1 MIPINMTTAMKRK
14 FQEKIRTY
22 RAFDIEK
29 KKQGVCDLTPDI
41 IMDIIRQHDCRC
53 VHCGDIVLLEYTRFC
68 LYQFSLDRIDDDI
81 AHVKDNLVIVVMHI
95 IWGHPLRRI
104 I

>member
-29 KKQGVCDLTPDI
+29 KKK
-41 IMDIIRQHDCRC
+41 
-53 VHCGDIVLLEYTRFC
+53 EY
-68 LYQFSLDRIDDDI
+68 
-81 AHVKDNLVIVVMHI
+81 VI
-95 IWGHPLRRI
+95 
-104 I
+104 